1 MKQVKMKAIIL
12 KGFGGTENFEFTE
25 DMAVPKVGPEDVLV
39 KIEATAFNPIDY
51 QMRKGMPESNRM
63 HSPVLGREFSGIVV
77 SVGEAV
83 TRFSPGQAVF
93 AGSGSMGSN
102 GSYAAYIA
110 VPESILAL
118 KPRNI
123 SFQEAAAVPV
133 VYLTALQIVD
143 RLPLHPTAS
152 ILLTGAAGGVGLSLM
167 KLLLAGGHTNLVL
180 TAGNPK
186 SLEILI
192 ANGAAASQI
201 VNYHSEDLAQLI
213 LAKNQG
219 NPFDICIDLVGL
231 EMSELCAQLIR
242 VNGSYAD
249 VTAFETAKARSDFF
263 DKGAAVYHIS
273 NYAYALSHHFKWYG
287 DQLGRIAAMLES
299 KTVTPPPILVFESFS
314 TQSVA
319 HAHRILEENKT
330 NGKKIVMDIC

>member
-1 MKQVKMKAIIL
+1 MKQDKMKAIVL
-12 KGFGGTENFEFTE
+12 KGFGGAENFEFTE
-25 DMAVPKVGPEDVLV
+25 DITIPKVGPEDVLV

-51 QMRKGMPESNRM
+51 QMRKGMPESNRI
-63 HSPVLGREFSGIVV
+63 HSPVLGREFSGIVI
-77 SVGEAV
+77 SAGAAV

-102 GSYAAYIA
+102 GTYAAYIV

-133 VYLTALQIVD
+133 VYLTALQILD
-143 RLPLHPTAS
+143 RLPLDPTTS

-167 KLLLAGGHTNLVL
+167 KLLIAGGHINLVL
-180 TAGNPK
+180 TVGNSK
-186 SLEILI
+186 SQDVLI
-192 ANGAAASQI
+192 ANGASASQI
-201 VNYHSEDLAQLI
+201 VDYHSEDLAQLI
-213 LAKNQG
+213 LTKNQG
-219 NPFDICIDLVGL
+219 KLFDVCIDLVGL
-231 EMSELCAQLIR
+231 EMSELCAQVIR

-263 DKGAAVYHIS
+263 DKGATVYHIS
-273 NYAYALSHHFKWYG
+273 NYAYSLSGNFKWYG
-287 DQLGRIAAMLES
+287 AQLGRIAEMIEKRIITA
-299 KTVTPPPILVFESFS
+299 PPILLFESFS

-319 HAHRILEENKT
+319 DAHRILEENNT
-330 NGKKIVMDIC
+330 NGKKIVMNIC